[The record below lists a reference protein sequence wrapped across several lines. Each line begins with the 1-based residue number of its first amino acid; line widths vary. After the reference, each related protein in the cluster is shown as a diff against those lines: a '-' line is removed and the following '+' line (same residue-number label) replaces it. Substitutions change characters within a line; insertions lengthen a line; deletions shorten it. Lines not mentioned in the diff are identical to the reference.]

1 MYKPLNDDQLAVL
14 RWVGDGRPQGVYEDG
29 YEHRITAR
37 ALERR
42 GLVKV
47 SGHGRSWTATLTA
60 GGRYYL
66 GHGAYEPEDH
76 HEHGEAGH
84 TPRRRSR
91 PAQPEPT
98 PTIVDD
104 LLQRLRRNDGALRL
118 DSPSEADRIGY
129 RQAVEHARASGD
141 LAFEEQLKLTGTKR
155 GPLIVELV
163 QRTVADT
170 PKIAVPNEADP
181 HHSAVRAAS
190 NRLRSVSDEARPRAL
205 TLIQGIADECT
216 RRSWSMVFDD
226 EPGFAVTIGDDTY
239 RCRLFEEMEKRDVYT
254 DEDVAARK
262 YDWQRVSAT
271 RKNVYSGR
279 LRLEVGQGYGSAW
292 WADRK
297 RWTLASKLPDYFD
310 TLEEKSSAARERR
323 ARVEQAHRDNLA
335 AWEEAVP
342 RARERYVRA
351 LNVERAHA
359 QISEWK
365 RANELRAYADAIAT
379 HLEGMPEEAEP
390 DSIIEW
396 LAWLRAEAERIDPL
410 ADHSELRVD
419 SPTEI
424 RVADLDKHMP
434 NGWTSRRPPD
444 PPTWLPT

>member
-14 RWVGDGRPQGVYEDG
+14 RWVGDGRPKGMYDDG

-42 GLVKV
+42 GLIKV
-47 SGHGRSWTATLTA
+47 SGHGSSWTATLTP

-66 GHGAYEPEDH
+66 EHGAYEPEDH
-76 HEHGEAGH
+76 HERGKADH

-91 PAQPEPT
+91 PTQPGPT
-98 PTIVDD
+98 PTVVDD
-104 LLQRLRRNDGALRL
+104 LVHRLRRNGRMLRL

-129 RQAVEHARASGD
+129 HQAVEHARASGD
-141 LAFEEQLKLTGTKR
+141 LAFDEQLKLTGIKR

-170 PKIAVPNEADP
+170 PSVTVPLEADRRHP
-181 HHSAVRAAS
+181 AVRAAS
-190 NRLRSVSDEARPRAL
+190 SRLRSVSDETRPRAL
-205 TLIQGIADECT
+205 RLIQGIAEECT

-239 RCRLFEEMEKRDVYT
+239 RCRLFEEMEKRDVYR

-271 RKNVYSGR
+271 RMDVYSGR
-279 LRLEVGQGYGSAW
+279 LRLEIGQGYGSAW
-292 WADRK
+292 WADRQ
-297 RWTLASKLPDYFD
+297 RWTLASKLPDYFE

-323 ARVEQAHRDNLA
+323 ARIEQAHRDNVA
-335 AWEEAVP
+335 AWERAVP
-342 RARERYVRA
+342 RARERHIRA
-351 LNVERAHA
+351 LNVDRAHA
-359 QISEWK
+359 QVSAWK
-365 RANELRAYADAIAT
+365 RANELRAYADAVAA
-379 HLEGMPEEAEP
+379 HLDGAQDVAEP
-390 DSIIEW
+390 DSVTEW
-396 LAWLRAEAERIDPL
+396 LTWLRAEAERIDPFS
-410 ADHSELRVD
+410 DHSELRVD
-419 SPTEI
+419 APAEI
-424 RVADLDKHMP
+424 GAADLDKYMP